1 MTILIQSAVE
11 RFTVLVSA
19 SVCVQRLFTAFSL
32 NRISK
37 LVAGRINKEL
47 KVVIKIGDVEES
59 CVSTRDSSAS
69 YRNVLIV
76 AALETSVHIIYMLY
90 VSFVLNV
97 IQGFILVVL
106 EVLEN
111 LVSLED
117 PGEHRDRRTVTFI

>member
-32 NRISK
+32 NRINK

-97 IQGFILVVL
+97 I
-106 EVLEN
+106 
-111 LVSLED
+111 
-117 PGEHRDRRTVTFI
+117 

>member
-1 MTILIQSAVE
+1 M
-11 RFTVLVSA
+11 LVSA